1 MPLKYRTGSRRLQF
15 SISRKKYSILKISIS
30 DHKGRVIHSQEQFV
44 NEVQPSDQMPIIDKI
59 KEEPTEDEDLEDDD
73 DENEDQIIYEL
84 TSEDGYKAASKDINK
99 LWAQVL
105 NAVSEGK
112 KCYEFF

>member
-1 MPLKYRTGSRRLQF
+1 MT
-15 SISRKKYSILKISIS
+15 
-30 DHKGRVIHSQEQFV
+30 
-44 NEVQPSDQMPIIDKI
+44 IIDKI
-59 KEEPTEDEDLEDDD
+59 KEEPTEDHDLDDDEDD

-105 NAVSEGK
+105 NAVQEGK
-112 KCYEFF
+112 K

>member
-1 MPLKYRTGSRRLQF
+1 
-15 SISRKKYSILKISIS
+15 
-30 DHKGRVIHSQEQFV
+30 
-44 NEVQPSDQMPIIDKI
+44 MPIIDKI
-59 KEEPTEDEDLEDDD
+59 KEEPTEDHLDDNDEDDD

-105 NAVSEGK
+105 NAVQEGK
-112 KCYEFF
+112 T

>member
-1 MPLKYRTGSRRLQF
+1 
-15 SISRKKYSILKISIS
+15 
-30 DHKGRVIHSQEQFV
+30 
-44 NEVQPSDQMPIIDKI
+44 MPIIDKI
-59 KEEPTEDEDLEDDD
+59 KEEPTEDQDLDDDD

-112 KCYEFF
+112 KCYENFFFLKQKVIP

>member
-1 MPLKYRTGSRRLQF
+1 
-15 SISRKKYSILKISIS
+15 
-30 DHKGRVIHSQEQFV
+30 
-44 NEVQPSDQMPIIDKI
+44 MPIIDKI
-59 KEEPTEDEDLEDDD
+59 KEEPTEDQDLDDDD

-112 KCYEFF
+112 KCYENFFFLKQKVMHTVESRPMKHIHSFHKTK